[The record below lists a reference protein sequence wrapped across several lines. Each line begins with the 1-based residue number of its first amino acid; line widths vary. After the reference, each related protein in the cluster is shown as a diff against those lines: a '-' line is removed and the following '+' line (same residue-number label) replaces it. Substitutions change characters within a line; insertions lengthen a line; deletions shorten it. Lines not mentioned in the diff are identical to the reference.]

1 VKGEGGRGKGK
12 NPILING
19 WQADSIDALDRGL
32 HYGDGVF
39 RTLKVESG
47 QVRWRQDQ
55 FRKLAEDCAALGIP
69 CPDREV
75 LEAEVDQLAAE
86 LGVGV
91 IKLIVTRG
99 SGQRGYGIPADASPT
114 RLVMG
119 FPAAGRENLDVRVRW
134 CELRLAHQ
142 PKLAGI
148 KHLNRLENVLAR
160 SEWQDPDIAEGLLM
174 DEAGHVICGT
184 MSNLFIVEQDRLITP
199 DLSRSGIAGVA
210 RGRIMQA
217 AKRHG
222 QPARMEAIAPERL
235 LESDG
240 VFLCNSLIGVWRV
253 VELDNKHWPDQIWAE
268 KLRNW
273 LNEED

>member
-12 NPILING
+12 NLVLING
-19 WQADSIDALDRGL
+19 LQADSIDALDRGL

-39 RTLKVESG
+39 RTLKAEAG
-47 QVRWRQDQ
+47 RVRWRQDQ
-55 FRKLAEDCAALGIP
+55 FRKLAEDCAALCIP

-75 LEAEVDQLAAE
+75 LEAEVDQLAGE
-86 LGVGV
+86 PGVGV

-99 SGQRGYGIPADASPT
+99 SGQRGYAMPADAKSS

-119 FPAAGRENLDVRVRW
+119 FPAVGRENLDVRVRW
-134 CELRLAHQ
+134 CELRLAAQ
-142 PKLAGI
+142 ARLAGI

-174 DEAGHVICGT
+174 DEAGQVICGT
-184 MSNLFIVEQDRLITP
+184 MTNLFIAEQDRLITP
-199 DLSRSGIAGVA
+199 DLSRCGVAGVA
-210 RGRIMQA
+210 RGRLMRA
-217 AKRHG
+217 ALRHG
-222 QPARMEAIAPERL
+222 QPARMEAITPERL

-253 VELDNKHWPDQIWAE
+253 AELENKHWPDQGWAE